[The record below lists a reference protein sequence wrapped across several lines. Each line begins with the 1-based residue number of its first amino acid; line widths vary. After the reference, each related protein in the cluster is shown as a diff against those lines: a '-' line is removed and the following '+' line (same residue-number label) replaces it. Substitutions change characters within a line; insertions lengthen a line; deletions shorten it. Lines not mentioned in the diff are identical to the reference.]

1 MGNLYNKGSVK
12 MRTLYDVQQL
22 LKRFGIYIYTGKR
35 LFDIELMEM
44 ELIDLHDSQ
53 MLDEE
58 EFKSAHRVLRQ
69 EYEQELKA

>member
-1 MGNLYNKGSVK
+1 
-12 MRTLYDVQQL
+12 MRTLYDVQKL
-22 LKRFGIYIYTGKR
+22 LKRFGIYLYTGKR

-58 EFKSAHRVLRQ
+58 EFVSAHRVLRQ
-69 EYEQELKA
+69 EYEQELKSVN